1 MQFFLSSHSHDTYPS
16 DFSLTEAFWIN
27 KFFKK
32 LDDGGPESVE
42 EQGLRLL
49 VWRYHNTEK
58 YSKDV
63 SEKSRKGLPRQNN
76 RSTRQ

>member
-16 DFSLTEAFWIN
+16 DFSLTEASWIN

-49 VWRYHNTEK
+49 VWGHHNTEK